1 MMKKNIALATLASL
15 LMTSCTYYSKTNE
28 TKFTPLG
35 AAPHE
40 LIDTV
45 VHDVKECAQDS
56 DNTCAT
62 KTGHDGYD
70 ASKIKSMSNEELVAY
85 VKKQNERM
93 DKQQKKK

>member
-1 MMKKNIALATLASL
+1 MKKYIALAILASL

-35 AAPHE
+35 AGPHE

-56 DNTCAT
+56 DNPCAT

-85 VKKQNERM
+85 VKKQNEKM